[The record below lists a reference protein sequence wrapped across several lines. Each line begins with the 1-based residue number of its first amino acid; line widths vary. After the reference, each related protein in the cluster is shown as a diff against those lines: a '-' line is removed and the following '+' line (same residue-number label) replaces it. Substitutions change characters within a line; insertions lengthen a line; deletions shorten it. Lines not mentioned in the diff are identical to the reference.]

1 MLRNDAKI
9 YAGESIVNGIGYGK
23 AVVIH
28 GAEDTVR
35 AAKIKPNMITV
46 ELKRFEKAKEK
57 AGKYYDNYS
66 KTVIMG
72 MHRNFDVPIIEMY
85 KHIVEDPMLTKQVL
99 HNISIEHY
107 NAESA
112 VRFVA
117 KKMIETFRAMD
128 DEYFKDRDKDVEE
141 VRDKILQYL
150 NEENKELKRFDEDVV
165 LIIKRSLMLS
175 DIIGSD
181 IEKIKAVV
189 CASSGKTSHA
199 VIIARSNSIPVIG
212 GVDFEKLE
220 IKDGDSVLVDSN
232 TGTFTVNPM
241 KNMLE
246 AYNSQVREIE
256 LKKHELPS
264 HLKRPVFTK
273 DGVRISIMANVSIGS
288 DSKLAVDNGADGI
301 GLVRTE
307 ILFTENSE
315 FPSEKEQFD
324 YYSEIF
330 ENIGRS
336 NTVYIRVMDI
346 GGDKIAKFLNTHEE
360 KNPFMGWRAV
370 RIYREKNELLQVQ
383 LRAIIRA
390 GQERKYGI
398 MFPMITTSSE
408 WDELRKITQQTA
420 LDLNMQCPELG
431 VLFEVPLAILEIATF
446 LDTISFA
453 SIGTNDLIQYLS
465 AADRTNS
472 KVNYLYNPIEP
483 AFLKIIKTA
492 IDECNFKGK
501 SVSMCGD
508 MAARPECTILLLG
521 LGLTRFSVAPP
532 MIPIIKEIASSV
544 SIIEI
549 KEETAHMI
557 SNLKN
562 TETVAQWIDYMNGKY
577 CKSVFEKYGFV
588 SKTREL

>member
-1 MLRNDAKI
+1 MRNDAKI
-9 YAGESIVNGIGYGK
+9 YAGESIVSGIGCGK

-28 GAEDTVR
+28 SAEEAVR
-35 AAKIKPNMITV
+35 AAKIKPNMV
-46 ELKRFEKAKEK
+46 AAEFNRFEKAKEK

-66 KTVIMG
+66 KTVIMS
-72 MHRNFDVPIIEMY
+72 MHKDFDIPIIEMY

-117 KKMIETFRAMD
+117 KKMIEMFRAMD

-141 VRDKILQYL
+141 VRDKILQCL
-150 NEENKELKRFDEDVV
+150 SDEDKETKRFDEDVV
-165 LIIKRSLMLS
+165 LVIKRSLVLS

-181 IEKIKAVV
+181 VDKIKAVV

-220 IKDGDSVLVDSN
+220 IKDGDTVLVDSD
-232 TGTFTVNPM
+232 TGTFTVNPT

-246 AYNSQVREIE
+246 AYHSHIREME
-256 LKKHELPS
+256 LKKHGLPA

-273 DGVRISIMANVSIGS
+273 DGVRISVMANVSLGS
-288 DSKLAVDNGADGI
+288 DAKLALNNGADGI

-315 FPSEKEQFD
+315 FPSEKEQID
-324 YYSEIF
+324 YYIEIF
-330 ENIGRS
+330 ENIGRN

-346 GGDKIAKFLNTHEE
+346 GGDKIAKFLTVQEE

-370 RIYREKNELLQVQ
+370 RIYREKNELLEVQ
-383 LRAIIRA
+383 LRAIIKA
-390 GQERKYGI
+390 GYERKYGI

-408 WDELRKITQQTA
+408 WDELREITQKTA
-420 LDLNMQCPELG
+420 SDLNMQCPELG
-431 VLFEVPLAILEIATF
+431 VLFEVPLAILEITTF
-446 LDTISFA
+446 LDTVNFA

-483 AFLKIIKTA
+483 AFLKIVKNA

-501 SVSMCGD
+501 PVSMCGD

-544 SIIEI
+544 SIAEV
-549 KEETAHMI
+549 KEETVHMI
-557 SNLKN
+557 SNLRN

-577 CKSVFEKYGFV
+577 CKSIFEKYGFV
-588 SKTREL
+588 SRTREL